1 MQAVQAHE
9 IRSRIKRVIS
19 KITNIPAHE
28 IADTASYIDD
38 LGLDSLSA
46 LEVIIDVEF
55 EFQFKVPESEVP
67 DVQTVED
74 TVRLVERHLSFATV

>member
-1 MQAVQAHE
+1 MQPTQVDE

-19 KITNIPAHE
+19 KITNIPAQE
-28 IADTASYIDD
+28 IADGASYIED

-46 LEVIIDVEF
+46 LEVVIDVEF

-67 DVQTVED
+67 GVRTVED